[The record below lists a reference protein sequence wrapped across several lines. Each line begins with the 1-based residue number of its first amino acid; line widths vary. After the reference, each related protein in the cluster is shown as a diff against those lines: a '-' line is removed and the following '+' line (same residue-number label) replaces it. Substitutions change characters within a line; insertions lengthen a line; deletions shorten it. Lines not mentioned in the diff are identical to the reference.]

1 MSIQNIPLRWNVHQ
15 LAKIIDAVQQEMP
28 AKQLPKGRDFVLGLI
43 KATLESTKDD
53 INKLFQ
59 NEVDLKDTTFL
70 NSLVDSACKTLPP
83 GRVKANYTN
92 LFGLHGKGVNTKRGV
107 VPRLV
112 LLFKWFASY
121 IILKTYGR
129 YKLNLFYQN

>member
-59 NEVDLKDTTFL
+59 NGVDLKDTKFL
-70 NSLVDSACKTLPP
+70 NILVDSACKTIPS
-83 GRVKANYTN
+83 GRVRANYIN
-92 LFGLHGKGVNTKRGV
+92 LFGGHGKGVSTRRVASTLRVMFN
-107 VPRLV
+107 
-112 LLFKWFASY
+112 WFASY
-121 IILKTYGR
+121 IILKTYGT